1 MGPMWPFL
9 LMYKFHDMRHT
20 GFRRLTMVKGPPRFG
35 ASQGAR
41 KNKSET
47 KHIFP
52 FFLVIFIIVE
62 NKKQFS
68 KIINKQALNMFFLFF
83 LFLRIENSFKK

>member
-1 MGPMWPFL
+1 
-9 LMYKFHDMRHT
+9 
-20 GFRRLTMVKGPPRFG
+20 MVKGPPRFG

-83 LFLRIENSFKK
+83 FIFKNRKQF